1 MGYPDYSSSTGWPYF
16 ARREYDNAA
25 SDRGQDHRATQLCD
39 ALSAGHLAWITATD
53 ACCWHEDK
61 TMTSFFCRDR

>member
-25 SDRGQDHRATQLCD
+25 RDRGRITVRRNYATPS
-39 ALSAGHLAWITATD
+39 ALVIWPGSPQPTHVVGM
-53 ACCWHEDK
+53 K
-61 TMTSFFCRDR
+61 TKR